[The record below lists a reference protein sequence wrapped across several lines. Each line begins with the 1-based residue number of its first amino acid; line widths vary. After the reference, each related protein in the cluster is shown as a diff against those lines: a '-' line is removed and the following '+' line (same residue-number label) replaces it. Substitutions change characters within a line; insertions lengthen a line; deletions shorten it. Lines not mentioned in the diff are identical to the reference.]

1 MKNEASEKKGHV
13 KVSVLM
19 SIFNAKIEFIKR
31 AIDSVL
37 SQDFQ
42 DFELIII
49 DDVSKAEIR
58 TQLLEYVENAQ
69 HEIIYIRHTNRGQS
83 LSINRGVL
91 NSKGDYIAILD
102 ADDELKSNHLS
113 ACLTEL
119 GTFDMMASTT
129 ETIVNKEED
138 YFVPN
143 KLNFKE
149 LIHIDDCIVFATLF
163 GKKEVFKEIGFSTQY
178 AADAHFFEQAKQIYQ
193 VKKVNLRTYIYY
205 RDNPDS
211 VCSSLKREMQA
222 SIQG

>member
-49 DDVSKAEIR
+49 DDGSKAEIR

-83 LSINRGVL
+83 L
-91 NSKGDYIAILD
+91 
-102 ADDELKSNHLS
+102 
-113 ACLTEL
+113 
-119 GTFDMMASTT
+119 
-129 ETIVNKEED
+129 
-138 YFVPN
+138 
-143 KLNFKE
+143 
-149 LIHIDDCIVFATLF
+149 
-163 GKKEVFKEIGFSTQY
+163 
-178 AADAHFFEQAKQIYQ
+178 
-193 VKKVNLRTYIYY
+193 
-205 RDNPDS
+205 
-211 VCSSLKREMQA
+211 
-222 SIQG
+222 